1 MAIKGAIKKLLS
13 KLGYKITK
21 DTNSNRGWR
30 PGYLRSLSSAEII
43 IDIGAANGTP
53 DLYKAFHE
61 RKFVLFEPLIEY
73 RPILERWTKM
83 LDCSIQFQALGN
95 TDGETVISIDP
106 RKMSMSS
113 MVERSKLTK
122 PDSKGVQRRVE
133 ISKLDSIIDKFSK
146 PSDTFIIKIDVEGF
160 ELEVLKGAK
169 ETLKRTDLVIVES
182 SIAELYVNNPNYF
195 DVLCFMDE
203 QGFRLLDILALAYY
217 KDWPGLMW
225 ADLAFVPNQPFAST
239 SAFEGASIQ

>member
-13 KLGYKITK
+13 KFGYKITK
-21 DTNSNRGWR
+21 DTNSIRGWS

-43 IDIGAANGTP
+43 IDIGAGNGTP

-73 RPILERWTKM
+73 RHTLERWAET
-83 LDCSIQFQALGN
+83 LDCSIHFQALGN
-95 TDGETVISIDP
+95 TDGETVITIDP
-106 RKMSMSS
+106 RRMTMSS
-113 MVERSKLTK
+113 LVERSKLTES
-122 PDSKGVQRRVE
+122 DSKGAQRRVK
-133 ISKLDSIIDKFSK
+133 ISKLDSIIDGFSK
-146 PSDTFIIKIDVEGF
+146 PSNTLVIKIDVEGF

-195 DVLCFMDE
+195 DVLCFMHE
-203 QGFRLLDILALAYY
+203 QGFRLLDILDLAYY

-225 ADLAFVPNQPFAST
+225 ADLAFVPDRRITST
-239 SAFEGASIQ
+239 SAFMGPI